1 MKELKFIVT
10 GTHAY
15 GPARAESDLDIV
27 VRKEHI
33 PAILDYLKNHNIETY
48 KTEAQEEYQD
58 SGFYFNIA
66 FIKINVIVAM
76 TDVDFMLWAGKTER
90 MKKLPAIE
98 NRERRKE
105 LFNSIFDITEALDL
119 KNKH

>member
-1 MKELKFIVT
+1 MEELKFIVT

-27 VRKEHI
+27 VRRKDI

-48 KTEAQEEYQD
+48 QTEAQEEYQD
-58 SGFYFNIA
+58 GGFYFNIA
-66 FIKINVIVAM
+66 FIQINVIVAM
-76 TDVDFMLWAGKTER
+76 TDTHFMLWAGKTER

-105 LFNSIFDITEALDL
+105 LFNYIFNIAEIWS
-119 KNKH
+119 

>member
-15 GPARAESDLDIV
+15 GPARPDSDLDIV
-27 VRKEHI
+27 VRKSDI
-33 PAILDYLKNHNIETY
+33 QVILDYLTGHNIKIHQTD
-48 KTEAQEEYQD
+48 AQEEYRD
-58 SGFYFNIA
+58 GGFYFNIA
-66 FIKINVIVAM
+66 FIKINVIIAVND
-76 TDVDFMLWAGKTER
+76 TDFMLWAGKTER

-105 LFNSIFDITEALDL
+105 LFNSIFNIMEIFS
-119 KNKH
+119 K